1 MCVRG
6 CAPCLRL
13 LVVVWI
19 EPNRV
24 GTSSIDPSIRVQ
36 IVLRV
41 SIINESGSR
50 VMWALCGVGSAGPAE
65 HGVGVSG
72 AKVKV

>member
-1 MCVRG
+1 M
-6 CAPCLRL
+6 RL

-24 GTSSIDPSIRVQ
+24 GTSSIDRVQ

-41 SIINESGSR
+41 SIIKESGSR
-50 VMWALCGVGSAGPAE
+50 VMWDVYGVGSARPAE
-65 HGVGVSG
+65 HGVGVGAG